1 MGDFQ
6 ITYRRDDV
14 PEPII
19 YEAINSDGS
28 VLKFTGEI
36 VAQVSS
42 EIPEKDNWTEF
53 TLYLTD
59 FNTWILQG
67 VGRTKVKGQKD
78 RYWYVVSSEPSDFL
92 DKILGENVSRLAK
105 KLLANAFSY
114 LRDCDDSE
122 VV

>member
-1 MGDFQ
+1 MGDFV
-6 ITYRRDDV
+6 ITYRKDEQ
-14 PEPII
+14 PEPIV

-114 LRDCDDSE
+114 LRDCDSIDDE
-122 VV
+122 

>member
-1 MGDFQ
+1 MGDFV
-6 ITYRRDDV
+6 ITYRKDEQ

-114 LRDCDDSE
+114 LRDCDSIDDE
-122 VV
+122 